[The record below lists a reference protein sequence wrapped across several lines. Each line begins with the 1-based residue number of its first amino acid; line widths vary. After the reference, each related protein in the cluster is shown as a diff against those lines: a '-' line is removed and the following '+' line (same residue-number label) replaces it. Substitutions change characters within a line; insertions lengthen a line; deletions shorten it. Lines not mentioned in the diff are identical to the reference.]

1 MFTEKGSTSE
11 LMLNSALLIVA
22 FEIVT
27 LAVATLVMASVR
39 VTLFPR
45 GTVPNDTDDGDELR
59 EDACA
64 LHVAKATASKA
75 SKRMIACRRDGPPGW
90 GLFKKVCWTTLPKPL
105 WATEYR
111 VLWKYIPD
119 TEYGPHSARIY

>member
-1 MFTEKGSTSE
+1 LFTEKGMASE

-22 FEIVT
+22 FATVT
-27 LAVATLVMASVR
+27 PAVAALVMASVR

-45 GTVPNDTDDGDELR
+45 GTVPNHTDAGEELR

-64 LHVAKATASKA
+64 LHVAKATASTA
-75 SKRMIACRRDGPPGW
+75 SKSLMIACRRDGPPGW
-90 GLFKKVCWTTLPKPL
+90 GLVKKVCWTTLQRRL

-111 VLWKYIPD
+111 VL
-119 TEYGPHSARIY
+119 

>member
-1 MFTEKGSTSE
+1 LFTEKGRTSE

-22 FEIVT
+22 FETVT
-27 LAVATLVMASVR
+27 PAVATLVMASVR

-45 GTVPNDTDDGDELR
+45 GTVPNDTDDGEELR

-64 LHVAKATASKA
+64 LHVAKATACKA

-90 GLFKKVCWTTLPKPL
+90 GLFKKVCWTTLQN
-105 WATEYR
+105 
-111 VLWKYIPD
+111 
-119 TEYGPHSARIY
+119 